1 MAGIVALRFRPVSD
15 RDQVTNLLIAW
26 QGGDEA
32 ALERLSPYVYKE
44 LRRLAGRAMEGE
56 GAGHTLQ
63 TTALVHE
70 AFVRLVN
77 AEVDYQG
84 RQHFFALAARM
95 MRRILVDHARTK
107 RRAKRGSGEAH
118 VPLDAALDR
127 EAGDSA
133 TDSATVIE
141 LDDAL
146 TKLAG
151 FDARMA
157 ETVELIYFG
166 GLSYE
171 ETAAALGVSR
181 AAVFEDLRFAK
192 AWLKNA
198 MT

>member
-1 MAGIVALRFRPVSD
+1 MSD
-15 RDQVTNLLIAW
+15 KNQVTNLLIAW

-32 ALERLSPYVYKE
+32 ALEQLSPYIYQE
-44 LRRLAGRAMEGE
+44 LRRLARRAMDGE
-56 GAGHTLQ
+56 SAGHTLQ

-70 AFVRLVN
+70 AFVRLVG
-77 AEVDYQG
+77 AEVSYQG

-95 MRRILVDHARTK
+95 MRRILVDHARAK
-107 RRAKRGSGEAH
+107 RRAKRGSGGVHLPLHAADDAEAQPS
-118 VPLDAALDR
+118 VTDA
-127 EAGDSA
+127 E
-133 TDSATVIE
+133 TVIE

-146 TKLAG
+146 TKLAA

-171 ETAAALGVSR
+171 ETAAALGISR

-192 AWLKNA
+192 AWLRNA
-198 MT
+198 MS